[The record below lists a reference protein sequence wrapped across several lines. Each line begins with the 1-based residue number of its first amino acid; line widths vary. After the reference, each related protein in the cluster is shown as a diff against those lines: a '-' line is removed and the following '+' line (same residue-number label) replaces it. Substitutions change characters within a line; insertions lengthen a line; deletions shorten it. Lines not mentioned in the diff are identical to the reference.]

1 MARTSAGMGRL
12 KLTSTAAH
20 WAYSKSVLVLG
31 LSVQPRP
38 QPITVASA
46 RRSPLN
52 DKVPAWATVAHTLS
66 RRTIRHL
73 LAKWVIV
80 LTMLKAWF
88 RIDSLIAF
96 SCSRNV
102 WGVVAGLLHLL
113 MATCDMPHL
122 LNPGFPFWPPGFKQ
136 YTRTRLFFSFFL
148 FFFFFGAVSF
158 VLFAQRI
165 AGNLTS
171 AASKPRPGGRRLHRA
186 FDTCKWNQQLAVD
199 FLESGWSPSVPGT
212 NRRLRCVS
220 A

>member
-96 SCSRNV
+96 ICSRNV
-102 WGVVAGLLHLL
+102 WGVVSGLLHLL

-122 LNPGFPFWPPGFKQ
+122 LNPGFPFWPPGLKQ
-136 YTRTRLFFSFFL
+136 YTPNRL
-148 FFFFFGAVSF
+148 FFFFF
-158 VLFAQRI
+158 LFFWSRIFRTFCTTHRRKPYQRRIKAQTR
-165 AGNLTS
+165 
-171 AASKPRPGGRRLHRA
+171 RP
-186 FDTCKWNQQLAVD
+186 
-199 FLESGWSPSVPGT
+199 PGP
-212 NRRLRCVS
+212 
-220 A
+220 